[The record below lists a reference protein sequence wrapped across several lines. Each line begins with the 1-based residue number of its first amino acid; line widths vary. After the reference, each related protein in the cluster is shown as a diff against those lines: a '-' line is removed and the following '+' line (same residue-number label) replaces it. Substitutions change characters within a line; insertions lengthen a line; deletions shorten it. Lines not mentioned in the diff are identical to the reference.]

1 MKKLL
6 VSVLALLVLVG
17 CGSSSAGGKESS
29 ELRVFNWGEY
39 IDKDLVKE
47 FEKENNVKVIYEVFE
62 SNEAMYIKLQSG
74 EKYDVIIP
82 SDYMVQ
88 RLREEGKLQKIDY
101 SKITNY
107 ENTLANLRGRK
118 MDPQDEYTVPY
129 FWGSVGIVYDKTKV
143 DPALV
148 EAQGWDIL
156 RNQDYKGRLYFYD
169 SERDAFMI
177 ALKALG
183 YSMNSTDEKEIEAAY
198 EWLIALGKEMKP
210 TYVADEV
217 IDGMVT
223 GVMDLAVMYSGDA
236 SYVLSENPNMAY
248 HEPKQGTNTWVD
260 TMVIPSDAQNVEM
273 AHKWINFMI
282 SNEGSKRITKAI
294 GYTSPIQK
302 VIDEVTGPNG
312 TYEGVSSY
320 IPRSGYDKDEEFFY
334 DAKMK
339 ALLSEYWTKI
349 KASK

>member
-6 VSVLALLVLVG
+6 VVLVALLVLVG
-17 CGSSSAGGKESS
+17 CGSSYKGNEEASV
-29 ELRVFNWGEY
+29 LRVFNWGEY
-39 IDKDLVKE
+39 IDKSLIAE

-74 EKYDVIIP
+74 DKYDVLIP

-107 ENTLANLRGRK
+107 DNTLETLRGRK

-129 FWGSVGIVYDKTKV
+129 FWGSVGIVYNKTKV

-156 RNQDYKGRLYFYD
+156 RNQDFKDRLYFYD

-183 YSMNSTDEKEIEAAY
+183 YSMNSTNEQEVAEAY
-198 EWLIALGKEMKP
+198 EWLIALGQEMKP

-217 IDGMVT
+217 IDGMAT
-223 GVMDLAVMYSGDA
+223 GVKDIAIMYSGDA
-236 SYVLSENPNMAY
+236 SYVLSENPDMAY

-282 SNEGSKRITKAI
+282 SEEGSRRITEEI
-294 GYTSPIQK
+294 GYTSPIQS
-302 VIDEVTGPNG
+302 VIDEETGTG
-312 TYEGVSSY
+312 GKYEGVSSY

-334 DAKMK
+334 DAAMK
-339 ALLSEYWTKI
+339 AILSEYWTKI
-349 KASK
+349 KASN